1 MSRTWICLRA
11 PLKIENIFPIDSPN
25 GGFSIGKRN
34 AKSQFN
40 SLHIG
45 TGGFSSKYPSQ
56 EWKVSMDCAARPIIR
71 KFMEADRTYSDG
83 FIGASSNKKKW
94 TTSLENIQ
102 GLPIKKM
109 DHPIDCQA

>member
-1 MSRTWICLRA
+1 MVDFPLEKETPKVNSIPFILGPVDSPA
-11 PLKIENIFPIDSPN
+11 NIPLKNLPGQHGLRS
-25 GGFSIGKRN
+25 
-34 AKSQFN
+34 
-40 SLHIG
+40 
-45 TGGFSSKYPSQ
+45 
-56 EWKVSMDCAARPIIR
+56 PIIR

>member
-1 MSRTWICLRA
+1 MVDFPLEKETPKVNSIPFILGPA
-11 PLKIENIFPIDSPN
+11 DSPANIPLKNLPGQHGLRS
-25 GGFSIGKRN
+25 
-34 AKSQFN
+34 
-40 SLHIG
+40 
-45 TGGFSSKYPSQ
+45 
-56 EWKVSMDCAARPIIR
+56 PIIR

-83 FIGASSNKKKW
+83 FIGAYSNKKKW